1 MTYIF
6 SDVDEC
12 RYIVNIKT
20 KKPNMVQVKS
30 DLYFSG
36 IDGPTFFA
44 FSFSTR
50 RHRAVYKEAER

>member
-1 MTYIF
+1 
-6 SDVDEC
+6 
-12 RYIVNIKT
+12 
-20 KKPNMVQVKS
+20 MVQVKS

-50 RHRAVYKEAER
+50 HRAVYKEAER